1 MALEGNII
9 LTFAI
14 LTLAILLTGACFF
27 HIGKIAGESITIRS
41 YEGHNKIVPAIKE
54 IASLLKDSS
63 HSKETK
69 ENIIDAEF
77 EEILEDQSR
86 DEYISSI
93 LKNRIVYSEVDD
105 EFIKVYCK
113 INH

>member
-1 MALEGNII
+1 VALEGNII
-9 LTFAI
+9 LTFVI
-14 LTLAILLTGACFF
+14 LILAILLTGTCFF
-27 HIGKIAGESITIRS
+27 HIGKIAGS

-86 DEYISSI
+86 DEYISLI
-93 LKNRIVYSEVDD
+93 LKNRIVYSEIDD